1 MKSKMNAHE
10 EFITSKL
17 NQKRFKT
24 RIYSSREISQL
35 IGMECH
41 PANKSGSM
49 KATLTN
55 HPDWLFQYGRSW
67 LYIGNSQTKPIKSN
81 PLPEKRA
88 PQRKEIS
95 ILWGLI
101 RIK

>member
-1 MKSKMNAHE
+1 MKTHE

-49 KATLTN
+49 KSTLTN

-67 LYIGNSQTKPIKSN
+67 LYVGNSQSKQIKQIKSK

-95 ILWGLI
+95 IFWGLI

>member
-1 MKSKMNAHE
+1 MNAHE

-17 NQKRFKT
+17 NQKKFKT

-35 IGMECH
+35 IGMEKH
-41 PANKSGSM
+41 PANRDGSI

-67 LYIGNSQTKPIKSN
+67 LYVGNSQSKQTKPIKSK
-81 PLPEKRA
+81 PSQEKRA